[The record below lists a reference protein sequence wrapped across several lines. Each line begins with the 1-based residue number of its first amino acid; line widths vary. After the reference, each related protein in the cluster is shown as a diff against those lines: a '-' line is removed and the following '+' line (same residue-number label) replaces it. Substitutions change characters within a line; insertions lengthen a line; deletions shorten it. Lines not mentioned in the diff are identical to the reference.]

1 MLLQPFGHIEQLT
14 TINSISTGGGNF
26 TWSDMFNLTFI
37 SSRTNRHLVPIDH
50 LTTAGKRSGHAAIS
64 D

>member
-26 TWSDMFNLTFI
+26 TWSNMFNLTFV
-37 SSRTNRHLVPIDH
+37 SSRTDRYLVTINH
-50 LTTAGKRSGHAAIS
+50 LTATGKRSGRAAIS